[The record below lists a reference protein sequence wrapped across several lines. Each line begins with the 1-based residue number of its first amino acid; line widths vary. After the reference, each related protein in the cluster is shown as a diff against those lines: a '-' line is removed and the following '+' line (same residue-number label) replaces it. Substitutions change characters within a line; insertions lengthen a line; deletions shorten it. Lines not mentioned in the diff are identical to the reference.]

1 MARGVAL
8 HIGLNQVDPNHY
20 RDAQGKPWA
29 GTLAACENDARDMAA
44 LAASLGYEVRGP
56 LLTAAAHSAAVIE
69 HVAAAARELENGD
82 IFFLTYSG
90 HGGQVVNTNP
100 NDDPEEDKLDET
112 WCLFDRQLLDDE
124 LFALFSEFRSG
135 VRVVVF
141 SDSCHSGT
149 VARGDP
155 PLDES
160 AKPRQ
165 LPFDVAEATE
175 RANATLYDAL
185 QKDTPTKRL
194 TTMSATVVLLSG
206 CQDHQ
211 FSRDGRV
218 NGAFTGALLKAW
230 ETPGARR
237 SLDALLKATA
247 AGIPQEFDQSPNYS
261 VYCFSIGPPLVV

>member
-1 MARGVAL
+1 MARGIAL
-8 HIGLNQVDPNHY
+8 NIGLNEVDPNHY
-20 RDAQGKPWA
+20 RDGKGDPWP

-44 LAASLGYEVRGP
+44 LAGELGYEVRGP
-56 LLTAAAHSAAVIE
+56 LLTSAAHSTAVIE
-69 HVAAAARELENGD
+69 QLRTAAADLESGD
-82 IFFLTYSG
+82 IFFMTYSG

-100 NDDPEEDKLDET
+100 DDDPEEDKLDET
-112 WCLFDRQLLDDE
+112 WCLFDRELLDDE
-124 LFALFSEFRSG
+124 LFSLLSEFRSG
-135 VRVVVF
+135 VRVVLF

-149 VARGDP
+149 VARGEP

-175 RANATLYDAL
+175 RANAALYDSL

-194 TTMSATVVLLSG
+194 TPMPATVVLLSG

-230 ETPGARR
+230 EDAGARR
-237 SLDALLKATA
+237 SLDTLLKATS
-247 AGIPQEFDQSPNYS
+247 AGIPTQFDQTPNYS
-261 VYCFSIGPPLVV
+261 VYCFALGPPLVV